1 MSVVNDVVVE
11 RAASQPHRCFL
22 ADARSERS
30 FDFAALRAAVQA
42 WGQEFDAAG
51 VPPAAWVLVDV
62 EDPLAFCAV
71 HLAVIATGRCSA
83 PVDPAAPAAEAQ
95 RTRRALRPWLVV
107 SDRAAI
113 PGILVD
119 PATGLPRS

>member
-1 MSVVNDVVVE
+1 MSVVHEVVAK

-30 FDFAALRAAVQA
+30 FDFAALHAAVKA
-42 WGQEFDAAG
+42 WYQEFDAAG
-51 VPPAAWVLVDV
+51 VPPAARVLVDI

-83 PVDPAAPAAEAQ
+83 PVDPAAPPAEAE
-95 RTRRALRPWLVV
+95 RTRRALRPWLVI
-107 SDRAAI
+107 SDRLAVPSI
-113 PGILVD
+113 
-119 PATGLPRS
+119 